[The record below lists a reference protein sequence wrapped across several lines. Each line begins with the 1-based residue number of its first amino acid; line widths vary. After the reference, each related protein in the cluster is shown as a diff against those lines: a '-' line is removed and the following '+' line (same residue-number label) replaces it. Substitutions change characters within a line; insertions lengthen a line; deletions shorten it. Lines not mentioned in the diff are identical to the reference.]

1 MLKAL
6 HANKDLAAARKKAN
20 RVKLPA
26 AAEVARR
33 HDVHARPVDT
43 DARPGRLRQASIE
56 LSCCLSLSGAKQHFF
71 GVKQHS
77 CHSLCLTAANT
88 RAKIKTK

>member
-56 LSCCLSLSGAKQHFF
+56 LSCCLSPDAVGREATFF
-71 GVKQHS
+71 WS
-77 CHSLCLTAANT
+77 
-88 RAKIKTK
+88 

>member
-43 DARPGRLRQASIE
+43 DARRDDYVKPPS
-56 LSCCLSLSGAKQHFF
+56 SCLL
-71 GVKQHS
+71 V
-77 CHSLCLTAANT
+77 
-88 RAKIKTK
+88 

>member
-1 MLKAL
+1 VQEIAAMLKAL

-56 LSCCLSLSGAKQHFF
+56 LSSCLSPTLSGAKQHFF
-71 GVKQHS
+71 E
-77 CHSLCLTAANT
+77 LNNT
-88 RAKIKTK
+88 VATFFA